1 MFRAQ
6 PLRVGADWLFALLSI
21 DGYFGAMRP

>member
-6 PLRVGADWLFALLSI
+6 PLRVSADWLFALLSI
-21 DGYFGAMRP
+21 DGFSGAMRP

>member
-6 PLRVGADWLFALLSI
+6 GLRVSADWLFALLAI
-21 DGYFGAMRP
+21 DGFFGAMRP